1 MFVGTNCNKIE
12 YKYVYNNDNRLSE
25 KRDNI
30 IKKYKMIIECVSLAK
45 SKVIRFKKNKSFEV
59 LYRLYF
65 VYPNSSKFIKFF
77 KIKR

>member
-12 YKYVYNNDNRLSE
+12 CKYVYNKDNRLSE

-45 SKVIRFKKNKSFEV
+45 SKVIRFKKIKV
-59 LYRLYF
+59 LKYYI
-65 VYPNSSKFIKFF
+65 VYTSSTKTPVNL
-77 KIKR
+77 